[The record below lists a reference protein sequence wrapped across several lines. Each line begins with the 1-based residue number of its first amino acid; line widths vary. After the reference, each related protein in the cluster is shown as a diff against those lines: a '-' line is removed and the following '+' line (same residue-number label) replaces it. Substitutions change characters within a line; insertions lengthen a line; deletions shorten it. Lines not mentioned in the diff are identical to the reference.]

1 MATIQGIYIALFG
14 RPADPLGLQYFNE
27 ATNDGADLTAIG
39 DLASTAEYQTRF
51 EGMDNAGIVTEIFQS
66 LFGRNPELAGLT
78 FFVNALNSGELN
90 INNVAI
96 AILDGAQGDD
106 LATVNNKIAAATA
119 FTAALD
125 TPDEIAA
132 YRGDIAADLGRQFL
146 SPITADEATV
156 PTAEQVATAVEG
168 VVTGEGTPGQVFT
181 LTSTTNVA
189 TGGVDTVVGTAGD
202 DTFRAITADAL
213 DSVDT
218 LTGGAGFDTLVISA
232 NGLINTSPAPVISG
246 IERINNSSNN
256 TLDLSKVTGL
266 QQAWAQNTANTYTGA
281 ALATV
286 FGLEGAT
293 AAYNVNI
300 EYADLAGASTA
311 NFAANNANAA
321 GDVTFV
327 VTDGDKVEAATVALG
342 TANTADVDISSLTEV
357 ASITVTGAGDA
368 TIINTSTDLTKFDA
382 SAATGDITYTSGAVT
397 GEVAV
402 TGGSGNDTFNFAA
415 ATAASEVTIDGGAG
429 NDIIDGGLG
438 NDTLNGGTG
447 NDVIFVSGSAT
458 DTDTA
463 TGGAGA
469 DSFVFDVLGTAG
481 AAGVAFKDLANQ
493 DHITD
498 FTSADDQIILDATA
512 FAGAGLTVAAGN
524 LDLPGALAAGRY
536 VEVTLTDTDAL
547 VSDFETA
554 AAGAAAPAAAAYVAA
569 VAIGTETWLVYD
581 ANGTG
586 TAGGVSV
593 IGILDG
599 KGLGDISAADFGV
612 IA

>member
-96 AILDGAQGDD
+96 AILDGAKGDD

-132 YRGDIAADLGRQFL
+132 YRGDVAADLGRQFL

-168 VVTGEGTPGQVFT
+168 VVTGEGTPGQTFT
-181 LTSTTNVA
+181 LTSDTNVA

-202 DTFRAITADAL
+202 DLFRAITNDAL

-218 LTGGAGFDTLVISA
+218 LTGGAGADTLVISA
-232 NGLINTSPAPVISG
+232 GAIANANAAPVISG
-246 IERINNSSNN
+246 IERFNNGD
-256 TLDLSKVTGL
+256 TTALDLSKVTGL
-266 QQAWAQNTANTYTGA
+266 QQSWAQNVNNTYIGA
-281 ALATV
+281 ALATA
-286 FGLEGAT
+286 FGVEGAS
-293 AAYNVNI
+293 AARTVNI
-300 EYADLAGASTA
+300 TYADLAGESTA
-311 NFAANNANAA
+311 NFAVNNAAAA
-321 GDVTFV
+321 GDAIFTV
-327 VTDGDKVEAATVALG
+327 VDGDKVEAATVALG
-342 TANTADVDISSLTEV
+342 SANTADVDISSLTEV

-368 TIINTSTDLTKFDA
+368 TIINVSTDLTKFDA

-397 GEVAV
+397 GEVTV

-415 ATAASEVTIDGGAG
+415 ATAASEVTINGGAG
-429 NDIIDGGLG
+429 NDIIDAGAG
-438 NDTLNGGTG
+438 NDTLDGGTG

-481 AAGVAFKDLANQ
+481 GAAVAFKDLANQ

-498 FTSADDQIILDATA
+498 FTFADDQIILDDSV
-512 FAGAGLTVAAGN
+512 FANLSTTPGN
-524 LDLPGALAAGRY
+524 LDLPGTLDAGKY

-547 VSDFETA
+547 VSDFTTA
-554 AAGAAAPAAAAYVAA
+554 AAAASAPGATAFVAA

-581 ANGTG
+581 ANGTAG
-586 TAGGVSV
+586 AGGVSV

-599 KGLGDISAADFGV
+599 KGLADISAADFGV
-612 IA
+612 IV